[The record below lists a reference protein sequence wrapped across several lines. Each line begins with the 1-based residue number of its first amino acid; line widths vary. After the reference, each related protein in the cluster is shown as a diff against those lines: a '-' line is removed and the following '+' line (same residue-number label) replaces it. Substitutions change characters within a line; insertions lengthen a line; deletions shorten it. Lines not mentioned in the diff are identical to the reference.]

1 VSLSL
6 PATARFRQV
15 TLALVAALA
24 IFPVIGHLSSRAF
37 NWGVG
42 DFAVWWLMVGALAA
56 ALFVMPRMVGT
67 RAGLSLAVMGVA
79 VVFLAVWAELAVGI
93 FD

>member
-1 VSLSL
+1 MSLSP
-6 PATARFRQV
+6 PANARFRQV

-37 NWGVG
+37 DWGVG
-42 DFAVWWLMVGALAA
+42 DFALWWLMVGALGA
-56 ALFVMPRMVGT
+56 ALFAMPRMIGT
-67 RAGLSLAVMGVA
+67 RAGLSIAVIGVA
-79 VVFLAVWAELAVGI
+79 MVFLAVWAELAVGI